1 MEATILGG
9 EFVIWSK
16 PCIRRNS
23 CLTYSWVIRKTWLWG
38 VIHLETSIP
47 SKNEWDLAYG
57 TLSKLDL
64 LDTQVEGSVQWVLL
78 EISWI
83 HCWEFSTISRENNQ
97 WIAPSYPRG
106 MAYRKRRQSRNAWNT
121 ERLLM
126 VHRKAAVF
134 MNTPCYP
141 WLLDGQVEV

>member
-1 MEATILGG
+1 M
-9 EFVIWSK
+9 
-16 PCIRRNS
+16 
-23 CLTYSWVIRKTWLWG
+23 
-38 VIHLETSIP
+38 ETSIP
-47 SKNEWDLAYG
+47 SKNEWDLTYG

-106 MAYRKRRQSRNAWNT
+106 MAYRKRRQSRNAWNAWNT
-121 ERLLM
+121 ERLPM